1 VTWAKLR
8 FSPDRARWVAAE
20 TWHPQQIGSFDPSG
34 RWVLELPYND
44 PRELLM
50 DVLKHGA
57 SVEVLSPESLRRQ
70 VISELDAARL
80 SYLGDYAS

>member
-1 VTWAKLR
+1 
-8 FSPDRARWVAAE
+8 
-20 TWHPQQIGSFDPSG
+20 
-34 RWVLELPYND
+34 VLELPYND

>member
-1 VTWAKLR
+1 
-8 FSPDRARWVAAE
+8 
-20 TWHPQQIGSFDPSG
+20 
-34 RWVLELPYND
+34 VLELPYND

-57 SVEVLSPESLRRQ
+57 AVEVLAPESLRQQ

-80 SYLGDYAS
+80 PYLADLEN